1 MRRAG
6 IKGRQISMEIIAG
19 KTINEWTEEYPLI
32 FKRPWDAMDGFT
44 RKYPFEGNSPLQ
56 IR

>member
-1 MRRAG
+1 
-6 IKGRQISMEIIAG
+6 MEIIAG